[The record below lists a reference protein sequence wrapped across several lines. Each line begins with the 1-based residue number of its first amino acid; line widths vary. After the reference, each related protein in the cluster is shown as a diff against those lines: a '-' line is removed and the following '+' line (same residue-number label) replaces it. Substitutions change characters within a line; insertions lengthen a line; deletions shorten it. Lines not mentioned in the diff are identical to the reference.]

1 MKQTLKDRDGQNL
14 STKQIYS
21 EIDELP
27 LYNFKKV
34 IDTKDLTFLKKT
46 DESKA
51 TDEEL
56 TKAWN
61 RISEQV
67 AEVTGVGDVQQKFIM
82 LQTDIETLTI
92 DYLVTRDR
100 NLITLIKTKQRELE
114 KLIERQD
121 VNKGS
126 FDEQIAAVEL
136 AFKFQIDEHKTTV
149 KRFFN
154 YINILTKQDKNGRR

>member
-1 MKQTLKDRDGQNL
+1 MRQTLTDKGEKIT

-21 EIDELP
+21 DIEDLP
-27 LYNFKKV
+27 LWNFKKV
-34 IDTKDLTFLKKT
+34 IDKKDLTFLKKT

-56 TKAWN
+56 TMAWN
-61 RISEQV
+61 TINEQV
-67 AEVTGVGDVQQKFIM
+67 AEITGVGDVQQKFIM

-92 DYLVTRDR
+92 DFLVSRDK

-114 KLIERQD
+114 KMIERQD
-121 VNKGS
+121 VNKAS

-154 YINILTKQDKNGRR
+154 YINILTKRENGRR